1 MKISMSSLI
10 VSLLLA
16 SSAATAAA
24 PLQLMAARSSDLV
37 PSRLQATTPAR
48 SAIADLDRQPVS
60 MSWAIDAKQAL
71 DARPVPFTRQSREY
85 WSDASADQ
93 LQQGF
98 ALSTSANGAL
108 IRLSPHAGNAQV
120 IDASTLLFRA
130 NGRLYTASDAVRSA
144 ADQDALRAAGMDVP
158 SGSVVVKLAD
168 TLGSGRIELIAPGA
182 AGSYLV
188 HVFEPA
194 SKIVMSL
201 RAERDTVLSGEP
213 LRIVTTIE
221 GASLDR
227 VDGLLSAPDGFSQDV
242 SFVRQRDGSYQA
254 LVRPDPAHAGGFGLW
269 EIHAFG
275 NAANRTF
282 AVPRDART
290 AFAVSVASARLS
302 GTIQRPAGLARDSA
316 LRLSIGVEAA
326 TASRYQLAGT
336 LYGSR
341 SDGSLA
347 PLAVAHSAAWLEAG
361 TAAITLSFDQQT
373 LGESQLRAP
382 YEIRDLRLINQADM
396 SLVERRERAA
406 RID

>member
-16 SSAATAAA
+16 GSAATAAT
-24 PLQLMAARSSDLV
+24 PLQLIAPRSSDLV

-60 MSWAIDAKQAL
+60 MSWALDAKQAL

-85 WSDASADQ
+85 WIDASADQ

-108 IRLSPHAGNAQV
+108 IRLSPHADNAQV

-168 TLGSGRIELIAPGA
+168 TLGSGRIELIAPDA

-201 RAERDTVLSGEP
+201 QAERDTVLAGDRV
-213 LRIVTTIE
+213 RIVTAIE
-221 GASLDR
+221 GATLDR
-227 VDGLLSAPDGFSQDV
+227 VEGLLSAPDGSSQDV
-242 SFVRQRDGSYQA
+242 SFLRQGNGSYAA

-269 EIHAFG
+269 EVHAFG
-275 NAANRTF
+275 NVSNRGLS
-282 AVPRDART
+282 VPRDART

-302 GTIQRPAGLARDSA
+302 GSIERAPGIAKDPALK
-316 LRLSIGVEAA
+316 LVIGVEAA

-347 PLAVAHSAAWLEAG
+347 PLAIAHSAAWLEAG
-361 TAAITLSFDQQT
+361 TAAITLTFDGQS
-373 LGESQLRAP
+373 LGNSLLRAP

>member
-16 SSAATAAA
+16 GSAATAAT
-24 PLQLMAARSSDLV
+24 PLQLIAARSSDLV

-60 MSWAIDAKQAL
+60 MSWALDAKQAL

-108 IRLSPHAGNAQV
+108 IRLSPHADNAQV

-168 TLGSGRIELIAPGA
+168 TLGSGRIELIAPDA

-201 RAERDTVLSGEP
+201 QAERDTVLAGDRV
-213 LRIVTTIE
+213 RIVTAIE
-221 GASLDR
+221 GATLDR
-227 VDGLLSAPDGFSQDV
+227 VEGLLSAPDGSSQDV
-242 SFVRQRDGSYQA
+242 SFLRQGNGNYAA
-254 LVRPDPAHAGGFGLW
+254 LVRPDPAHAGGLPVGNPRLRQCRESHVRRATRCPHGIRGERRQRTPERDHPTTGRPGQGFRIAAVDRRRGGNGQSLPACR
-269 EIHAFG
+269 HAVWQPQRWFPG
-275 NAANRTF
+275 
-282 AVPRDART
+282 T
-290 AFAVSVASARLS
+290 AGRC
-302 GTIQRPAGLARDSA
+302 
-316 LRLSIGVEAA
+316 
-326 TASRYQLAGT
+326 
-336 LYGSR
+336 
-341 SDGSLA
+341 
-347 PLAVAHSAAWLEAG
+347 HSAAWLEAG